1 LPRETLTAVLT
12 QKACISE
19 VSQCY
24 HLEFEIP
31 EVSDF
36 PYPAGQFIST
46 VATDPR
52 GKSQTRAYSIAS
64 AASGNRFE
72 LCINRVEGGFFS
84 NHLCDLPVGDT
95 VQVHGPHGNFT
106 LREPLTDSIF
116 VATGTGIAPMR
127 GFTQWLF
134 PETGD
139 HAGQDRSNGKHI
151 WLVYGTRY
159 ESELYYRDYFDRIA
173 AEHDNFHY
181 VTTLSRAQEEWAG
194 HRGYVQEH
202 VGSIVEARSHST
214 TAIHLASSAVAG
226 ALADTVVAVEERV
239 MTDQFNRSAA
249 EESGKSAAPLTF
261 DIHTYICGLNNMVSA
276 VRERLTGFGWHKK
289 QIVFERYD

>member
-1 LPRETLTAVLT
+1 MPRETQTARLV

-19 VSQCY
+19 SAQCY
-24 HLEFEIP
+24 HLEFAVD
-31 EVSDF
+31 EVASFDF
-36 PYPAGQFIST
+36 PPGQFIST

-64 AASGNRFE
+64 APQGNRPNGFE
-72 LCINRVEGGFFS
+72 LCVNRVEGGFFS
-84 NHLCDLPVGDT
+84 NHLCDLPEGGT

-134 PETGD
+134 PESGE
-139 HAGQDRSNGKHI
+139 HAGEDRSEGKQI
-151 WLVYGTRY
+151 WLVYGTRH
-159 ESELYYRDYFDRIA
+159 ESEIYYRDYFDRIA
-173 AEHDNFHY
+173 DEHENFHY
-181 VTTLSRAQEEWAG
+181 ITTLSRPEDAWTG

-202 VGSIVEARSHST
+202 VGSIVERRSAATRST
-214 TAIHLASSAVAG
+214 HASSTVG
-226 ALADTVVAVEERV
+226 VLESVVADTVIAVEE
-239 MTDQFNRSAA
+239 QAA
-249 EESGKSAAPLTF
+249 ASPLTF

-276 VRERLTGFGWHKK
+276 VRDRLTEFGWHKK
-289 QIVFERYD
+289 QIIFERYD